1 MNLER
6 GMKFLPERGHGIHRE
21 TVKGGLPRISK
32 DKLGATWTPN
42 CWLDVAVKNVPVLSR
57 PTPSLPDA
65 EDGGRCG
72 SQ

>member
-42 CWLDVAVKNVPVLSR
+42 C
-57 PTPSLPDA
+57 
-65 EDGGRCG
+65 
-72 SQ
+72 